1 MLFTL
6 KLNDNKDF
14 LRLYKKGRYVAGSS
28 CVIYYFRN
36 RLPYNRMGITAGKKL
51 GGAVQRNRAK
61 RLIRQAY
68 RETETLF
75 PVGFDLVIVARAAIL
90 NEKCPSVTAFLRSC
104 AKRINKQEKSDNK
117 SNRNI

>member
-14 LRLYKKGRYVAGSS
+14 LRLYKKGRYIAGSS
-28 CVIYYFRN
+28 CVIYYMKN
-36 RLPYNRMGITAGKKL
+36 MLPYNRMGITAGKKI

-68 RETETLF
+68 RETEALF
-75 PVGFDLVIVARAAIL
+75 PVGFDLVIVARAAML
-90 NEKCPSVTAFLRSC
+90 SEKCPSETEFFRRSV
-104 AKRINKQEKSDNK
+104 KKIK
-117 SNRNI
+117 